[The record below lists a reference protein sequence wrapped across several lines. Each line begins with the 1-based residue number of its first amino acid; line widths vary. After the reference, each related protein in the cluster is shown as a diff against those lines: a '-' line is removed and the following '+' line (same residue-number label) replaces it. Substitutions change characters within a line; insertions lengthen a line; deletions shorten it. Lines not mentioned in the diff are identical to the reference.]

1 MPFLRAG
8 TRACDAGHAC
18 RIVEPM
24 RSDSELLDA
33 WRAGQARA
41 GAELFDRYYE
51 PLSRFFANK
60 VSGDASDLIQDTMMA
75 CVTGVEK
82 IGPGQ
87 FRGFLFGIA
96 YNKLKKHYERLRIDG
111 GRIDDQTMTSADL
124 SPGASTMMARSA
136 EQRLLLEALRRIP
149 LAHQVVLE
157 MFYWES
163 FTSAEISVAL
173 GEPHGTVRT
182 RLRRARE
189 LLEEAMASIAD
200 DPALLQRTSSDLDGW
215 AAKVRASDAPPS
227 APKRG

>member
-1 MPFLRAG
+1 
-8 TRACDAGHAC
+8 
-18 RIVEPM
+18 M

-33 WRAGQARA
+33 WRSGHASS

-75 CVTGVEK
+75 CVTGAEK
-82 IGPGQ
+82 IGPGK
-87 FRGFLFGIA
+87 FRAFLFGIA
-96 YNKLKKHYERLRIDG
+96 YNKLKKHYERARIDSA
-111 GRIDDQTMTSADL
+111 RIDDQTMTSADL

-136 EQRLLLEALRRIP
+136 EQRLLLESLRRIP

-163 FTSAEISVAL
+163 FTSAEIAVAL

-182 RLRRARE
+182 RLRRARA
-189 LLEEAMASIAD
+189 LLEEAMASIAG
-200 DPALLQRTSSDLDGW
+200 DPVLLERTSSDLDGW
-215 AAKVRASDAPPS
+215 AAKVRAAEPS
-227 APKRG
+227 ARPAAPKRG